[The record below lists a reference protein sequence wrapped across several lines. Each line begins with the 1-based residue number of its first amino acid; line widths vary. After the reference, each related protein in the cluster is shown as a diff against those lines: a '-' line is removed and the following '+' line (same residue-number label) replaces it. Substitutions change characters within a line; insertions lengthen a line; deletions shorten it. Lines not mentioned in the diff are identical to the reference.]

1 MKFLHLTWSNLKRRK
16 LRTALTLLSILV
28 AFLLFGFLC
37 AIKEA
42 FNAGVSLANADR
54 LMVRHKTSIIQSL
67 PVSYEARIAGLPGV
81 SAVTHMSWFGGIYK
95 DPKDFMASFPVEPE
109 KYLDMYKEFI
119 LPPEQLKAWKEN
131 RIGAVV
137 GRTTFDRFAARDGWK
152 IGSRIPLTSPIWGS
166 PPNADQWEFEIVGV
180 YDGVKKGTETTQ
192 FLFRYDYFDEAREK
206 AKGMVGWYGV
216 RVQNPDQAPEIAKR
230 INEEFANS
238 AYEVQAETEAAM
250 AQGFAQQMGDI
261 GTILIAVLSAVF
273 FTILL
278 VAGNTMSQA
287 VRERVSEIG
296 TLKAIGFTNAGVL
309 WLVMGESLFTSIVGG
324 FIGLGLA
331 WGLISAGNPVPNMLP
346 IFYLPVRDVATGAF
360 LAVVLGLVAGML
372 PAFSAMRLKIADALR
387 RTG

>member
-1 MKFLHLTWSNLKRRK
+1 
-16 LRTALTLLSILV
+16 
-28 AFLLFGFLC
+28 
-37 AIKEA
+37 
-42 FNAGVSLANADR
+42 
-54 LMVRHKTSIIQSL
+54 
-67 PVSYEARIAGLPGV
+67 
-81 SAVTHMSWFGGIYK
+81 
-95 DPKDFMASFPVEPE
+95 
-109 KYLDMYKEFI
+109 
-119 LPPEQLKAWKEN
+119 
-131 RIGAVV
+131 
-137 GRTTFDRFAARDGWK
+137 
-152 IGSRIPLTSPIWGS
+152 
-166 PPNADQWEFEIVGV
+166 
-180 YDGVKKGTETTQ
+180 
-192 FLFRYDYFDEAREK
+192 
-206 AKGMVGWYGV
+206 
-216 RVQNPDQAPEIAKR
+216 
-230 INEEFANS
+230 
-238 AYEVQAETEAAM
+238 M

-287 VRERVSEIG
+287 VRERVNEIG

-309 WLVMGESLFTSIVGG
+309 WLVMGESMFTSIVGG